1 MGLVHTKLRNRLG
14 NERVTKLE
22 HVYRHFG
29 WKHRLS
35 EQSDEMRDIEEEL
48 EIVSTIC

>member
-1 MGLVHTKLRNRLG
+1 MGLVHTKLRNMQG
-14 NERVTKLE
+14 TERVTKLV

-35 EQSDEMRDIEEEL
+35 ELSDEM
-48 EIVSTIC
+48 